1 MRPDVHSSRTFRRFH
16 LRFKVFM
23 TLFVGV
29 VISLVYAAVFGPF
42 QPLVN
47 PQAALAGE
55 NAADRAKAYTVTTHR
70 QSYFLLNENGGL
82 VEEDG
87 LPIRAEKIYELKR
100 TIDPHTT
107 AIVVMDPW
115 IDMASDHLNEYYG
128 RILESHVSPL
138 VNKGLERGHR
148 IIVLTNDPKVVK
160 YNTKIYPKL
169 AELVAD
175 GKATLLY
182 HQDLDDDLFAE
193 YLRKAGVN
201 TLIYVGFASNMCV
214 IGRRMG
220 MIPMVQQG
228 FKTYFVPEA
237 SAAVETEG
245 TWESGSVHRETTKII
260 SQWIAEIVPYDEFMQ
275 AHSAK

>member
-1 MRPDVHSSRTFRRFH
+1 M
-16 LRFKVFM
+16 
-23 TLFVGV
+23 LFAGLVS
-29 VISLVYAAVFGPF
+29 SLVYAAVFGLFPPF
-42 QPLVN
+42 VWPDN
-47 PQAALAGE
+47 ALAAEKAVDPGG
-55 NAADRAKAYTVTTHR
+55 AYTVTTYR
-70 QSYFLLNENGGL
+70 QSYFQLNENGGL

-100 TIDPHTT
+100 TIDPNTA

-128 RILESHVSPL
+128 RILDSHVAPL
-138 VNKGLERGHR
+138 VNEGLDRGHR

-160 YNTKIYPKL
+160 YNTKIDPKL
-169 AELVAD
+169 AALVAD

-193 YLRKAGVN
+193 YLHKAGVN

-245 TWESGSVHRETTKII
+245 TWDSGSVHRETTRII
-260 SQWIAEIVPYDEFMQ
+260 SQWIAEIVHYDEFMQ
-275 AHSAK
+275 AGSAK

>member
-1 MRPDVHSSRTFRRFH
+1 
-16 LRFKVFM
+16 M
-23 TLFVGV
+23 TLCVGV
-29 VISLVYAAVFGPF
+29 VGSLIYTALFGPVP
-42 QPLVN
+42 PLAS
-47 PQAALAGE
+47 PHSALAAKE
-55 NAADRAKAYTVTTHR
+55 AADPKGAYTVATYR
-70 QSYFLLNENGGL
+70 QSYFQLDDNGGL
-82 VEEDG
+82 VEANG
-87 LPIRAEKIYELKR
+87 LPIRGEKIYKLKR
-100 TIDPHTT
+100 KIDPATA

-128 RILESHVSPL
+128 RILESHVAPL
-138 VNKGLERGHR
+138 VSKGLERGHR
-148 IIVLTNDPKVVK
+148 VIVLTNDPKVVK

-169 AELVAD
+169 AALVAD

-182 HQDLDDDLFAE
+182 HQNLDDDQFAE
-193 YLRKAGVN
+193 YLHKAGVS
-201 TLIYVGFASNMCV
+201 TLIYAGFASNMCV

-260 SQWIAEIVPYDEFMQ
+260 SQWIAEIVPYDEYMQ
-275 AHSAK
+275 AGRAK

>member
-1 MRPDVHSSRTFRRFH
+1 MRADVQSSGTLRFH
-16 LRFKVFM
+16 LRRNVFM
-23 TLFVGV
+23 MLFVGV
-29 VISLVYAAVFGPF
+29 VSSLVYAAAFGPF
-42 QPLVN
+42 PPLDS
-47 PQAALAGE
+47 PHSALAAE
-55 NAADRAKAYTVTTHR
+55 DAVDRGRAYTVTTYR
-70 QSYFLLNENGGL
+70 QSYFQLDENGGL

-100 TIDPHTT
+100 TIDPNTA

-128 RILESHVSPL
+128 RILESHVAPL

-169 AELVAD
+169 AVLVAD

-182 HQDLDDDLFAE
+182 HQNLDDDLFAE

-201 TLIYVGFASNMCV
+201 TLIYAGFASNMCV

-260 SQWIAEIVPYDEFMQ
+260 SQWIAEIVHYDEFML
-275 AHSAK
+275 AGSAK